1 LDAADGQRMRS
12 LKRRI
17 KELEQAMGATQEGV
31 QVLLTYE
38 GVELALDFDR
48 CAAILAEAG
57 FVLAGPGV
65 SVLDFSGVPGGL
77 SAGELESYLREHGQE
92 IVEQ

>member
-1 LDAADGQRMRS
+1 MRS

-17 KELEQAMGATQEGV
+17 RELEQGTGATPGGV

-48 CAAILAEAG
+48 CADILAAAG
-57 FVLAGPGV
+57 FVQTGPGV
-65 SVLDFSGVPGGL
+65 SVLDFSGIPYGL
-77 SAGELESYLREHGQE
+77 SASDLANYLRQHGDE
-92 IVEQ
+92 ICGPK